1 MSQED
6 EKDLKVYTSN
16 WSNKSD
22 MYSELHYCT
31 NIQHLQSF
39 GKALVAYGCE
49 SYELEMHTKRD
60 CQHQKWRF

>member
-6 EKDLKVYTSN
+6 EKDLEVYTSN

-22 MYSELHYCT
+22 IQNFINT
-31 NIQHLQSF
+31 QNIQHLQSF

-49 SYELEMHTKRD
+49 S
-60 CQHQKWRF
+60 